1 LLIGIDY
8 NRDDDVDATFQ
19 RSACVVFAVGVES
32 EGIMNKLLRIILA
45 DDHSIVRF
53 GIRLAVE
60 ANHVA
65 QVVAEAV
72 DSDELIAAVKAVP
85 CDAIVTDY
93 AMPGK
98 LTQDGIALITRL
110 MRIKPDVPIIV
121 ITALRNAAILNKL
134 AAKGVK
140 GIVEKAGGVQ
150 ELHLALLAAAQ
161 NRTYLSPGL
170 ETLLASASII
180 GSNVGRDVV
189 MTTSELE
196 VIRLFAQGGLTANQI
211 AQRLNRSPKT
221 VSRHKVN
228 AQRKLGVHTTQEL
241 LEYCRK
247 NDLSSA

>member
-1 LLIGIDY
+1 
-8 NRDDDVDATFQ
+8 
-19 RSACVVFAVGVES
+19 
-32 EGIMNKLLRIILA
+32 MNKLLRIILA

-65 QVVAEAV
+65 EVVAEAA
-72 DSDELIAAVKAVP
+72 DSDELIAVVQTEA

-98 LTQDGIALITRL
+98 RTQDGMALIDRL
-110 MRIKPDVPIIV
+110 MRIKPEVPIIV
-121 ITALRNAAILNKL
+121 VTALRNAAILNKL

-150 ELHLALLAAAQ
+150 ELQLALLAAAQ

-170 ETLLASASII
+170 ESMLASASII
-180 GSNVGRDVV
+180 GPHVGREVV
-189 MTTSELE
+189 LTTAELE
-196 VIRLFAQGGLTANQI
+196 VIRLFADEGLTATQI
-211 AQRLNRSPKT
+211 SQRLNRSPKT
-221 VSRHKVN
+221 VSRHKNN
-228 AQRKLGVHTTQEL
+228 AQRKLGVTTTQGL